1 MVIRRF
7 LSLAGLL
14 LCSITLTGCT
24 SPKDRVVLFCA
35 QDEEF
40 ATAILSEFKSAKS
53 LPVDVKF
60 DTEATKSVSL
70 ISELLAQKKHP
81 RCDVHWNNEILGTI
95 RLQRAGVL
103 EPYTSPSA
111 APYPL
116 DTHDAGHHWQAFAA
130 RARIIIVNK
139 NLVPEA
145 EYPRSLLDLALP
157 KWKGKV
163 AMAKP
168 QFGTSATQAACLFEV
183 LGLAKAKEYYRSL
196 RTNEVQIVAGNK
208 QVAEGVAGGQF
219 VAGITDTDDAMAEI
233 KDKKPIAIIF
243 PDRDTLP
250 SSRMGTLF
258 IPNTV
263 ALIKGSPNSAGG
275 KRLVDFLLRPEI
287 EAKLARGNSHQ
298 IPLNPNVKAE
308 LPSELLTPS
317 QAKPMQVD
325 WEKAADLWDPVQEFL
340 RTEFARPQ

>member
-1 MVIRRF
+1 MTLIR
-7 LSLAGLL
+7 LQLGLL
-14 LCSITLTGCT
+14 FASVLLVAGCS

-40 ATAILSEFKSAKS
+40 AASILEQFTKETH
-53 LPVDVKF
+53 LRVDVKF

-103 EPYTSPSA
+103 ESYVSPA
-111 APYPL
+111 AADFPTN
-116 DTHDAGHHWQAFAA
+116 THDRERTWQAFAA
-130 RARIIIVNK
+130 RARIIVVNT
-139 NLVPEA
+139 NLVPESDR
-145 EYPRSLLDLALP
+145 PRSLLDLALP

-163 AMAKP
+163 ALAKP

-183 LGLAKAKEYYRSL
+183 LGAAKAQEYYRAL
-196 RTNEVQIVAGNK
+196 RANEVQIVAGNK
-208 QVAEGVAGGQF
+208 QVAEGVAAGQF
-219 VAGITDTDDAMAEI
+219 VAGITDSDDAMEEI

-243 PDRDTLP
+243 PDRDSP
-250 SSRMGTLF
+250 PGSRMGTLF

-263 ALIKGSPNSAGG
+263 ALIKGSPDPEGG
-275 KRLVDFLLRPEI
+275 KRLIDFLLSPEI
-287 EAKLARGNSHQ
+287 EARLATGNSHQ
-298 IPLNPNVKAE
+298 IPLNPNVQVQ
-308 LPSELLTPS
+308 LPPELLRPS

-325 WEKAADLWDPVQEFL
+325 WEKAADLWDQVQEFL
-340 RTEFARPQ
+340 RSEFARPQ